1 MTFHLQIV
9 TPDGLAYEGEADK
22 ISVRTQDG
30 IIGILPRHIDYVA
43 PLGMGEAV
51 ITVDGHDRRAAC
63 IGGMVAVQGGKV
75 RLVATTFEWAE
86 TIDLERARAAEQ
98 KARALLEQNNLSQ
111 RDLKLAEA
119 RLHRALVR
127 QAVGKADRQLTPR
140 G

>member
-1 MTFHLQIV
+1 MTFHLQVV
-9 TPDGLAYEGEADK
+9 TPDGLAFEGEAEK
-22 ISVRTQDG
+22 LSVRTQDG

-51 ITVDGHDRRAAC
+51 ITVDGKERRAAC
-63 IGGMVAVQGGKV
+63 IGGMVAVQGDSV

-86 TIDLERARAAEQ
+86 NIDLARAKEAEL
-98 KARALLEQNNLSQ
+98 KARNLLSREDLKV

-127 QAVGKADRQLTPR
+127 QAVGRNK
-140 G
+140 

>member
-9 TPDGLAYEGEADK
+9 TPDGLAFEGEAEK
-22 ISVRTQDG
+22 LSVRTQEG

-51 ITVDGHDRRAAC
+51 ITEPEGKVRRAAC
-63 IGGMVAVQGGKV
+63 IGGMVAVQSGEV

-86 TIDLERARAAEQ
+86 KIDLERAKEAEER
-98 KARALLEQNNLSQ
+98 ARALMAKDGISE

-119 RLHRALVR
+119 KLHRALVR
-127 QAVGKADRQLTPR
+127 QSVGR
-140 G
+140 GK

>member
-9 TPDGLAYEGEADK
+9 TPDGLAFEGEAEK
-22 ISVRTQDG
+22 LSVRTQDG

-51 ITVDGHDRRAAC
+51 VTAKGEARRAAC
-63 IGGMVAVQGGKV
+63 IGGMVAVHNGAV

-86 TIDLERARAAEQ
+86 EIDVDRAREAEARARAVI
-98 KARALLEQNNLSQ
+98 AREDLNE

-127 QAVGKADRQLTPR
+127 QAVGKGR
-140 G
+140 

>member
-9 TPDGLAYEGEADK
+9 TPDGLFFEGEAEK
-22 ISVRTQDG
+22 LSVRTQDG

-51 ITVDGHDRRAAC
+51 VTVDGKERRAAC
-63 IGGMVAVQGGKV
+63 IGGMVAVQSGEV

-86 TIDLERARAAEQ
+86 KIDLERAKNAENRARAAM
-98 KARALLEQNNLSQ
+98 AREGLSK
-111 RDLKLAEA
+111 RDLKVAEA

-127 QAVGKADRQLTPR
+127 QAVGGR
-140 G
+140 

>member
-9 TPDGLAYEGEADK
+9 TPDGLIYEGEADK

-51 ITVDGHDRRAAC
+51 VTVEGRDRRAAC
-63 IGGMVAVQGGKV
+63 IGGMIAVQQGQV

-86 TIDLERARAAEQ
+86 DIDLDRAREAEARARAVIE
-98 KARALLEQNNLSQ
+98 KDNLTE

-119 RLHRALVR
+119 RLSRALVR
-127 QAVGKADRQLTPR
+127 QAVGKEK
-140 G
+140 

>member
-9 TPDGLAYEGEADK
+9 TPDGLAFEGEADK

-30 IIGILPRHIDYVA
+30 IIGILARHIDYVA

-51 ITVDGHDRRAAC
+51 ITVNGTDRRAAC
-63 IGGMVAVQGGKV
+63 IGGMVAVQNGSV

-86 TIDLERARAAEQ
+86 DIDLERAKEAER
-98 KARALLEQNNLSQ
+98 KARGILARDDLDE
-111 RDLKLAEA
+111 RDLKLAES

-127 QAVGKADRQLTPR
+127 QAVAGK
-140 G
+140 

>member
-9 TPDGLAYEGEADK
+9 TPDGLAFEGEAK
-22 ISVRTQDG
+22 KLSVRTQDG
-30 IIGILPRHIDYVA
+30 LIGILPHHIDYVA

-51 ITVDGHDRRAAC
+51 IAEPEGKIRCAAC
-63 IGGMVAVQGGKV
+63 IGGMVAVHSGAV

-86 TIDLERARAAEQ
+86 DIDLERAKQAEA
-98 KARALLEQNNLSQ
+98 KARAILSNNGISD

-127 QAVGKADRQLTPR
+127 QAVGRR
-140 G
+140 R

>member
-9 TPDGLAYEGEADK
+9 TPDGLIYEGEADK

-51 ITVDGHDRRAAC
+51 ITVEGKDRRAAC
-63 IGGMVAVQGGKV
+63 IGGMVAVQQGQV

-86 TIDLERARAAEQ
+86 DIDLDRARDAEARARAVMAKE
-98 KARALLEQNNLSQ
+98 NLNE

-119 RLHRALVR
+119 RLSRALVR
-127 QAVGKADRQLTPR
+127 QAVGK
-140 G
+140 GK

>member
-9 TPDGLAYEGEADK
+9 TPDGLAFEGEADK

-51 ITVDGHDRRAAC
+51 ITVDGTDRRAAC
-63 IGGMVAVQGGKV
+63 IGGMVAVQNGAV

-86 TIDLERARAAEQ
+86 DIDLDRAKEAEARARSIMSQEDID
-98 KARALLEQNNLSQ
+98 Q
-111 RDLKLAEA
+111 RDFKLAEA

-127 QAVGKADRQLTPR
+127 QAVGEGK
-140 G
+140 